1 MTRTQ
6 LVAEMAK
13 ALKDRYD
20 CIIKLDA
27 IKLLKE
33 LYPNTSLTL
42 RINAYNMAY
51 ED

>member
-6 LVAEMAK
+6 LVSEMAK
-13 ALKDRYD
+13 ALKDNYD
-20 CIIKLDA
+20 CIMKIDA
-27 IKLLKE
+27 IKWLKD

-42 RINAYNMAY
+42 KINAYHLAY